1 MFPTGFALVDDP
13 NGQRKA
19 VQASSLGH
27 TNIRIQTVT
36 VKIFEFALKFL
47 EIPAFLPFS
56 ISFPQLSPSG

>member
-1 MFPTGFALVDDP
+1 MIQTA
-13 NGQRKA
+13 NGKLYGQF
-19 VQASSLGH
+19 LGH
-27 TNIRIQTVT
+27 KHIRIQTP